1 MNASTSKLF
10 QSLTLPNGQTIPNR
24 LCKAAMEENLSD
36 EGQVPGDRL
45 HQLYRSWAEG
55 GVGLVLTGN
64 VMVAPDALTG
74 PGGVVLQEGTD
85 IKPFKRWAEAG
96 KPEDGQLW
104 MQINHPG
111 RQVYAA
117 MGETALSPSDKAVDM
132 GKLSKMFAQPRAMTE
147 QEIEVLIQRFVA
159 TSRQAESAG
168 FTGVQVH
175 AAHGYLISQFLS
187 PLTNLRSDQWG
198 GDINNRSRVLIEIV
212 KRIRQSVNPEFC
224 VSVKLNS
231 ADFQKG
237 GFDLNDAIAVI
248 QLLNELGVDLV
259 ELSGGS
265 YESPAM
271 QGRVSD
277 KEGAK
282 TERTL
287 RREAYFVDFARE
299 IASAAKMPIMVTG
312 GILRRA
318 VAEEALEKDSA
329 GFGVEMLGI
338 AQAMA
343 FQPDLPKQWQ
353 KNELEIK
360 LPQVN
365 WKNKTFAALAVMAV
379 TKAQLNRLALGKS
392 PKSNISPFF
401 SLLAD
406 QIKTNQRTK
415 RYRRWRENTAQ
426 AV

>member
-1 MNASTSKLF
+1 
-10 QSLTLPNGQTIPNR
+10 
-24 LCKAAMEENLSD
+24 MEENLCD
-36 EGQVPGDRL
+36 EGQIPGDRL
-45 HQLYRSWAEG
+45 HQLYRSWVEG
-55 GVGLVLTGN
+55 GVGLILTGN

-74 PGGVVLQEGTD
+74 PGGVVLQESTD
-85 IKPFKRWAEAG
+85 IEPFKRWAEAG
-96 KPEDGQLW
+96 KPKDGQFW

-117 MGETALSPSDKAVDM
+117 MGETALSPSDKTLDM
-132 GKLSKMFAQPRAMTE
+132 GNLSKMFAQPRAMTE
-147 QEIEVLIQRFVA
+147 GEIEVLIQRFA
-159 TSRQAESAG
+159 ASSKQAELAG

-212 KRIRQSVNPEFC
+212 KRIRQSVKPEFC

-237 GFDLNDAIAVI
+237 GFDLNDAKAVI

-271 QGRVSD
+271 QGRVSE
-277 KEGAK
+277 KEGEK

-299 IASAAKMPIMVTG
+299 IASVAIMPIMVTG

-353 KNELEIK
+353 KDELEIK

-392 PKSNISPFF
+392 PKANISPFF
-401 SLLAD
+401 SLIAD
-406 QIKTNQRTK
+406 QIKTSQRTK
-415 RYRRWRENTAQ
+415 RYRRWRNNLAQ

>member
-1 MNASTSKLF
+1 MDASTSKLF

-36 EGQVPGDRL
+36 EGQIPGGRL

-85 IKPFKRWAEAG
+85 IEPFIRWAEAG

-117 MGETALSPSDKAVDM
+117 MGETALSPSDKALDM
-132 GKLSKMFAQPRAMTE
+132 GNLSKMFSQPRAMIE

-159 TSRQAESAG
+159 TSKQAESAG

-212 KRIRQSVNPEFC
+212 KRIRQSVKPAFC

-237 GFDLNDAIAVI
+237 GFDLKDAIAVI
-248 QLLNELGVDLV
+248 HLLNELGVDLV

-271 QGRVSD
+271 QGRVSE
-277 KEGAK
+277 KEGEK

-299 IASAAKMPIMVTG
+299 IASVAKMPIMVTG

-353 KNELEIK
+353 KNELEIR

-365 WKNKTFAALAVMAV
+365 WKNKTFAALAVMAI

-392 PKSNISPFF
+392 PKANVSPFF
-401 SLLAD
+401 SLIAD
-406 QIKTNQRTK
+406 QIKTKQRTK
-415 RYRRWRENTAQ
+415 RYRRWREHSAQ

>member
-1 MNASTSKLF
+1 MNTAASKLF
-10 QSLTLPNGQTIPNR
+10 QPLTFPNGKTVPNR

-36 EGQVPGDRL
+36 EGQIPGDRL
-45 HQLYRSWAEG
+45 HRLYRRWVEG
-55 GVGLVLTGN
+55 GVGLILTGN

-74 PGGVVLQEGTD
+74 PGGVVLQESTD
-85 IKPFKRWAEAG
+85 IEPFKRWAEAG
-96 KPEDGQLW
+96 KSEDGQFW

-117 MGETALSPSDKAVDM
+117 MGETALSPSDKTMDM
-132 GKLSKMFAQPRAMTE
+132 GNFSKMFAQPRAMTE
-147 QEIEVLIQRFVA
+147 EEIEVLIQRFTA
-159 TSRQAESAG
+159 TSKQAELAG

-198 GDINNRSRVLIEIV
+198 GDINNRARVLIEIV
-212 KRIRQSVNPEFC
+212 KRIRQSVKPEFC

-231 ADFQKG
+231 ADFQRG
-237 GFDLNDAIAVI
+237 GFELHDAKAVI
-248 QLLNELGVDLV
+248 QLLNELNVDLV

-271 QGRVSD
+271 QGRV
-277 KEGAK
+277 
-282 TERTL
+282 TEKDAEKPETTL

-299 IASAAKMPIMVTG
+299 IASVAKMPIMVTG
-312 GILRRA
+312 GILRRV
-318 VAEEALEKDSA
+318 VAEQALEKDSA
-329 GFGVEMLGI
+329 GFGVEMLGL

-343 FQPDLPKQWQ
+343 FRPDLPNQWREH
-353 KNELEIK
+353 ELEIK

-365 WKNKTFAALAVMAV
+365 WKNKTFAALAVMSV
-379 TKAQLNRLALGKS
+379 TKVQLKRLAQGKS
-392 PKSNISPFF
+392 PKANVSPFF
-401 SLLAD
+401 SLIGD
-406 QIKTNQRTK
+406 QIETNKRTK

>member
-1 MNASTSKLF
+1 MNTAAPKLF
-10 QSLTLPNGQTIPNR
+10 QPLTFPNGKTVPNR

-36 EGQVPGDRL
+36 EGQIPGDRL
-45 HQLYRSWAEG
+45 HRLYRSWAEG
-55 GVGLVLTGN
+55 GVGLILTGN

-74 PGGVVLQEGTD
+74 PGGVVLQESTD
-85 IKPFKRWAEAG
+85 IEPFKRWAEAG
-96 KPEDGQLW
+96 KSEDGQFW

-117 MGETALSPSDKAVDM
+117 MGETALSPSDKKMDM
-132 GKLSKMFAQPRAMTE
+132 GNFSKMFAQPRAMTE
-147 QEIEVLIQRFVA
+147 EEIEVLIQRFTA
-159 TSRQAESAG
+159 TSKQAELAG

-212 KRIRQSVNPEFC
+212 KRIRQSVKPEFC
-224 VSVKLNS
+224 ISVKLNS

-237 GFDLNDAIAVI
+237 GFELNDAKAVI
-248 QLLNELGVDLV
+248 QLLNELDVDLV

-271 QGRVSD
+271 QGRVAEKD
-277 KEGAK
+277 AEKPE
-282 TERTL
+282 TTL

-299 IASAAKMPIMVTG
+299 IASVAKMPIMVTG

-329 GFGVEMLGI
+329 GFGVEMLGL

-343 FQPDLPKQWQ
+343 FQPDLPNQWRDH
-353 KNELEIK
+353 ELEIK

-365 WKNKTFAALAVMAV
+365 WKNKTFAALAVMAI
-379 TKAQLNRLALGKS
+379 TKVQLKRLAQGKL
-392 PKSNISPFF
+392 PKANVSPFF
-401 SLLAD
+401 SLIGD
-406 QIKTNQRTK
+406 QIETNKRTK

>member
-10 QSLTLPNGQTIPNR
+10 QSLTLPNGQSIPNR
-24 LCKAAMEENLSD
+24 LCKAAMEENLSE
-36 EGQVPGDRL
+36 EGQIPGDRL
-45 HQLYRSWAEG
+45 YQLYRCWAEG

-74 PGGVVLQEGTD
+74 PGGVVLQKDTD
-85 IKPFKRWAEAG
+85 IEPFKRWAEAG
-96 KPEDGQLW
+96 KPKDGQLW

-117 MGETALSPSDKAVDM
+117 MGETALSPSDKALDM

-159 TSRQAESAG
+159 TSKQAESAG
-168 FTGVQVH
+168 FTGVQIH

-198 GDINNRSRVLIEIV
+198 GDINNRSRVLVEVV

-271 QGRVSD
+271 QGRVSE
-277 KEGAK
+277 KEGEK
-282 TERTL
+282 TGRTL
-287 RREAYFVDFARE
+287 RREAYFVDFARK
-299 IASAAKMPIMVTG
+299 IASAAIMPIMVTG

-353 KNELEIK
+353 RNELEIE

-379 TKAQLNRLALGKS
+379 TKAQLNRLAHGK
-392 PKSNISPFF
+392 PTKANVSPFF
-401 SLLAD
+401 SLIAD
-406 QIKTNQRTK
+406 QLKTNQRTK
-415 RYRRWRENTAQ
+415 RYRRWRDNLAQ
-426 AV
+426 AA

>member
-24 LCKAAMEENLSD
+24 LCKAAMEENLCD
-36 EGQVPGDRL
+36 EGQIPGDRL
-45 HQLYRSWAEG
+45 HQLYRSWVEG
-55 GVGLVLTGN
+55 GVGLILTGN

-74 PGGVVLQEGTD
+74 PGGVVLQESTD
-85 IKPFKRWAEAG
+85 IEPFKRWAEAG
-96 KPEDGQLW
+96 KSEDGQFW

-117 MGETALSPSDKAVDM
+117 MGETALSPSDKTMDM
-132 GKLSKMFAQPRAMTE
+132 GNFSKMFAQPRAMTE
-147 QEIEVLIQRFVA
+147 EEIEVLIQRFTA
-159 TSRQAESAG
+159 TSKQAELAG

-198 GDINNRSRVLIEIV
+198 GDINNRARVLIEIV
-212 KRIRQSVNPEFC
+212 KRIRQSVKPEFC

-231 ADFQKG
+231 ADFQRG
-237 GFDLNDAIAVI
+237 GFELHDAKVVI
-248 QLLNELGVDLV
+248 QLLNELNVDLV

-271 QGRVSD
+271 QGRV
-277 KEGAK
+277 
-282 TERTL
+282 TEKDAEKPETTL

-299 IASAAKMPIMVTG
+299 IASVAKMPIMVTG
-312 GILRRA
+312 GILRRV
-318 VAEEALEKDSA
+318 VAEQALEKDGA
-329 GFGVEMLGI
+329 GFGVEMLGL

-343 FQPDLPKQWQ
+343 FQPDLPNQWRDH
-353 KNELEIK
+353 ELEIK

-365 WKNKTFAALAVMAV
+365 WKNKTFAALAVMAI
-379 TKAQLNRLALGKS
+379 TKVQLKRLAQGKL
-392 PKSNISPFF
+392 PKANVSPFF
-401 SLLAD
+401 SLIGD
-406 QIKTNQRTK
+406 QIETNKRTK

>member
-1 MNASTSKLF
+1 MNTAAPKLF
-10 QSLTLPNGQTIPNR
+10 QPLTFPNGKTVPNR

-36 EGQVPGDRL
+36 EGQIPGDRL
-45 HQLYRSWAEG
+45 HRLYRRWVEG
-55 GVGLVLTGN
+55 GVGLILTGN

-74 PGGVVLQEGTD
+74 PGGVVLQESTD
-85 IKPFKRWAEAG
+85 IEPFKRWAEAG
-96 KPEDGQLW
+96 KSEDGQFW

-117 MGETALSPSDKAVDM
+117 MGESALSPSDKTMDM
-132 GKLSKMFAQPRAMTE
+132 GNFSKMFAQPRAMTE
-147 QEIEVLIQRFVA
+147 EEIEVLIQRFTA
-159 TSRQAESAG
+159 TSKQAELAG

-198 GDINNRSRVLIEIV
+198 GDINNRARVLIEIV
-212 KRIRQSVNPEFC
+212 KRIRQSVKPEFC

-231 ADFQKG
+231 ADFQRG
-237 GFDLNDAIAVI
+237 GFELHDAKVVI
-248 QLLNELGVDLV
+248 QLLNELNVDLV

-271 QGRVSD
+271 QGRV
-277 KEGAK
+277 
-282 TERTL
+282 TEKDAEKPETTL

-299 IASAAKMPIMVTG
+299 IASVAKMPIMVTG
-312 GILRRA
+312 GILRRV
-318 VAEEALEKDSA
+318 VAEQALEKDSA
-329 GFGVEMLGI
+329 GFGVEMLGL

-343 FQPDLPKQWQ
+343 FRPDLPNQWRDH
-353 KNELEIK
+353 ELEIK

-379 TKAQLNRLALGKS
+379 TKVQLKRLAQGKS
-392 PKSNISPFF
+392 PKANVSPFF
-401 SLLAD
+401 SLIGD
-406 QIKTNQRTK
+406 QIETNKRTK

>member
-1 MNASTSKLF
+1 MNTTASKLF
-10 QSLTLPNGQTIPNR
+10 QPLTFPNGKTVPNR

-36 EGQVPGDRL
+36 EGQIPGDRL
-45 HQLYRSWAEG
+45 HRLYRGWVEG
-55 GVGLVLTGN
+55 GVGLILTGN

-74 PGGVVLQEGTD
+74 PGGVVLQESTD
-85 IKPFKRWAEAG
+85 IEPFKRWAEAG
-96 KPEDGQLW
+96 KSEDSQFW

-117 MGETALSPSDKAVDM
+117 MGETALSPSDKAMDM
-132 GKLSKMFAQPRAMTE
+132 GNFSKMFAQPRAMTE
-147 QEIEVLIQRFVA
+147 EEIEVLIQRFTA
-159 TSRQAESAG
+159 TSKQAELAG

-212 KRIRQSVNPEFC
+212 KRIRQSVKPEFC

-237 GFDLNDAIAVI
+237 GFELNDAKAVI
-248 QLLNELGVDLV
+248 QLLNELNVDLV

-271 QGRVSD
+271 QGRV
-277 KEGAK
+277 
-282 TERTL
+282 TEKDVEKPETTL

-299 IASAAKMPIMVTG
+299 IASVAKMPIMVTG
-312 GILRRA
+312 GILRRV
-318 VAEEALEKDSA
+318 VAEQALEKDSA
-329 GFGVEMLGI
+329 GFGVEMLGL

-343 FQPDLPKQWQ
+343 FQPDLPNQWRDH
-353 KNELEIK
+353 ELEIK

-365 WKNKTFAALAVMAV
+365 WKNKTFAALAVMAI
-379 TKAQLNRLALGKS
+379 TKVQLKRLAQGKS
-392 PKSNISPFF
+392 PKANVSPFF
-401 SLLAD
+401 SLIGD
-406 QIKTNQRTK
+406 QIETNKRTK
-415 RYRRWRENTAQ
+415 RYRRWRKNTAQ

>member
-1 MNASTSKLF
+1 MNTKASKLF
-10 QSLTLPNGQTIPNR
+10 QPLTFPNGKTVPNR

-36 EGQVPGDRL
+36 EGQIPGDRL
-45 HQLYRSWAEG
+45 RRLYRSWVEG
-55 GVGLVLTGN
+55 GVGLILTGN

-74 PGGVVLQEGTD
+74 PGGVVLQESTD
-85 IKPFKRWAEAG
+85 IEPFKRWAEAG
-96 KPEDGQLW
+96 KSEDGQFW

-117 MGETALSPSDKAVDM
+117 MGETALSPSDKKMDM
-132 GKLSKMFAQPRAMTE
+132 GNFSKMFAQPRAMTE
-147 QEIEVLIQRFVA
+147 EEIEVLIQRFTA
-159 TSRQAESAG
+159 TSKQAELAG

-212 KRIRQSVNPEFC
+212 KRIRQSVKPEFC

-237 GFDLNDAIAVI
+237 GFELHDAKAVI
-248 QLLNELGVDLV
+248 QLLNELDVDLV

-271 QGRVSD
+271 QGRV
-277 KEGAK
+277 
-282 TERTL
+282 TEKDAEKPETTL

-299 IASAAKMPIMVTG
+299 IASVAKMPIMVTG
-312 GILRRA
+312 GILRRV
-318 VAEEALEKDSA
+318 VAEQALEKDSA
-329 GFGVEMLGI
+329 GFGVEMLGL

-343 FQPDLPKQWQ
+343 FRPDLPNQWREH
-353 KNELEIK
+353 ELEIK

-379 TKAQLNRLALGKS
+379 TKVQLKRLAQGKS
-392 PKSNISPFF
+392 PKANVSLFF
-401 SLLAD
+401 SLIGD
-406 QIKTNQRTK
+406 QIETNKRTK